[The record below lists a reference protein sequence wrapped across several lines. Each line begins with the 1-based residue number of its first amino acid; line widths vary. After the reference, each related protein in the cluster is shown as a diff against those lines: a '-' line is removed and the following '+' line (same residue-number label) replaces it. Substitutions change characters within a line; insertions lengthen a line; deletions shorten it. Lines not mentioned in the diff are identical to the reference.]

1 MFISITSSRRFIRF
15 QNKVED
21 VFVEGTG
28 GWMVPIHRN
37 YFVSDLAVAIKLPV
51 AVIPC
56 DRLGC
61 LKSRAPYCV
70 KHLGTRLALFRA
82 CIEQPPKKLTT

>member
-1 MFISITSSRRFIRF
+1 MLISITSSRRFIRF

-56 DRLGC
+56 NRLGC
-61 LKSRAPYCV
+61 LNHALLTVQSI
-70 KHLGTRLALFRA
+70 LGHGLRCLGLVMNTL
-82 CIEQPPKKLTT
+82 KKLTT